1 MIGKPMM
8 LMNKEEK
15 FVHSTILTR
24 KASSR
29 SQKNQPA
36 PVRHDADFQVYT
48 VIIWKKRGFHE
59 KSETNE

>member
-29 SQKNQPA
+29 SQNQPA
-36 PVRHDADFQVYT
+36 PVRRDADFQVYT
-48 VIIWKKRGFHE
+48 V
-59 KSETNE
+59 